1 MTAME
6 KMKNHMQMQ
15 ILNKILVKN
24 KSEKLE
30 KLEKDYA
37 SLLKEHDDSK
47 NDYENLKNKFEDVNI
62 K

>member
-1 MTAME
+1 ME

-37 SLLKEHDDSK
+37 SLLSKHDDSK
-47 NDYENLKNKFEDVNI
+47 NDYENLKNKYEDVNI